1 MYVFM
6 HTYCRHCSSTKD
18 KVNSNIPSKQMTKDG
33 HEFTSKSK
41 LSSATLQQK
50 EAKIKPITKSR
61 TGIKSNV
68 NCFITTDHKM
78 INASSQTEQDRAITT
93 HNKR

>member
-1 MYVFM
+1 
-6 HTYCRHCSSTKD
+6 
-18 KVNSNIPSKQMTKDG
+18 MTKYG

-41 LSSATLQQK
+41 LNSATLQQK

-61 TGIKSNV
+61 TGIGSNV
-68 NCFITTDHKM
+68 TTTDHKM

-93 HNKR
+93 HIKR